1 MNMFATVAPFWILSI
16 VIIAAVLAWVLP
28 PLFRRP
34 PDAQAMDRRDLN
46 IAVYRDQYRELEEDY
61 RNGLISAA
69 QREVSRAELEARLA
83 QDALTGAPFDAAS
96 DTGHR
101 RLGGTLAVL
110 IPALALGVYLLVGEP
125 GFVVQVAVAEQAE
138 QERERKIQEA
148 LARLEE
154 QVEQALSTLEEDVRR
169 NPDDGVSWTF
179 LANAYIAREQ
189 WDDAEA
195 AYARAYELLPETAVV
210 VSGYAETLAVN
221 AGLDLSGRPIALV
234 REALQLDPDDHKG
247 LELAGIHAYQNR
259 EFTTAAYYWNQLL
272 QQMPEDTPAHA
283 ELTSMVRNARVLGHT
298 EAFGAAETGS
308 TDIVAVSGRVELAP
322 ELIGQAE
329 PDDVVYLFAR
339 TATGSGQ
346 PLAALRTRLD
356 QLPVAF
362 TLDDSLA
369 LNPEHVL
376 SNHESI
382 TLVARV
388 SRHGDANARPGDLE
402 GILEGVDVGRGD
414 VLLTIDTVR
423 P

>member
-1 MNMFATVAPFWILSI
+1 MNMFATVAPFWILAI

-34 PDAQAMDRRDLN
+34 PDPHAMDRRDLN
-46 IAVYRDQYRELEEDY
+46 IAVYRDQHQELEEDF
-61 RNGLISAA
+61 RNGLLSAA
-69 QREVSRAELEARLA
+69 QRDAARAELEARLA
-83 QDALTGAPFDAAS
+83 QDALTGAAS
-96 DTGHR
+96 LPARDTGHR
-101 RLGGTLAVL
+101 RLGGTLAVM
-110 IPALALGVYLLVGEP
+110 IPAFALGVYLLVGEP
-125 GFVVQVAVAEQAE
+125 GFMIQVAAAEQAE
-138 QERERKIQEA
+138 QERERKVQEA
-148 LARLEE
+148 LARLEG

-179 LANAYIAREQ
+179 LANAYIARDQ
-189 WDDAEA
+189 WEDAES

-221 AGLDLSGRPIALV
+221 AGLDLDGRPIALV
-234 REALQLDPDDHKG
+234 REALKLDPDDHKG

-272 QQMPEDTPAHA
+272 RQMPEETPAHA
-283 ELTSMVRNARVLGHT
+283 ELTSMVRNARILGHT
-298 EAFGAAETGS
+298 EAFGTPEAGPA
-308 TDIVAVSGRVELAP
+308 DIVTVSGRVELAP
-322 ELIGQAE
+322 ELLGEAE
-329 PDDVVYLFAR
+329 PGDVVYLFAR
-339 TATGSGQ
+339 TASGAGQ

-356 QLPVAF
+356 QLPVTF